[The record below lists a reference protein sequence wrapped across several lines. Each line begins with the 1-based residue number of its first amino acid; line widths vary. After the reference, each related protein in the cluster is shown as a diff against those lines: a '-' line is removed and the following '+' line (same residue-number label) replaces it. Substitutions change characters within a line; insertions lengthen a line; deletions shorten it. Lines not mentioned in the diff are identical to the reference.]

1 MCIYVLVF
9 KFSHSKIGYFDVHG
23 SMNVIPCLDSCNYH
37 YNQDRDIFI
46 TPQTS
51 PMMYICIHT
60 HPLSSTPGSN

>member
-1 MCIYVLVF
+1 MNGSKNSKYFIQKYMCIYVLVF

-46 TPQTS
+46 TLQTS
-51 PMMYICIHT
+51 PMM
-60 HPLSSTPGSN
+60 